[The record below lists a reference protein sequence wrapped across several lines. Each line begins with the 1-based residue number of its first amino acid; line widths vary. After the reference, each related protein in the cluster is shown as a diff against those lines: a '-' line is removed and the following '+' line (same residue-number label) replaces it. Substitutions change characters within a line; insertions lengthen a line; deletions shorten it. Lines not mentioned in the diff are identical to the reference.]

1 VEARLLP
8 LKQIPP
14 RSCGDEKGKIMKNFF
29 KFLKSDSFCD
39 FVMMG
44 GYALASQSFLRYEW
58 VIICEIKE
66 KSNE

>member
-39 FVMMG
+39 YVMMG
-44 GYALASQSFLRYEW
+44 GMHWLLNRFYGMNGLLF
-58 VIICEIKE
+58 VK
-66 KSNE
+66 